1 MEVKQH
7 IFEDVPNWCYENWFL
22 ERIHFTSNTFVL
34 DMFSME
40 ETPSDAVFS
49 NVKLPLWPVL
59 YSGCGASLGPC
70 RLVGGRIEHAGNQP
84 SVVSIHIYALAKFY
98 KQIASKDHHSWKYLF
113 TKHTQKQFLSFFWAF
128 GEVELFLRML
138 SNTPAA
144 LHYWLATSLKIVVYS
159 ITYILYFRL
168 FYRFYR
174 LYPLSIPRI
183 LLCFLFSQCFVGH

>member
-1 MEVKQH
+1 MLRKLVLGA
-7 IFEDVPNWCYENWFL
+7 NT
-22 ERIHFTSNTFVL
+22 FTSSTFSYWTCSAWKKRL
-34 DMFSME
+34 L
-40 ETPSDAVFS
+40 DAVFS

-59 YSGCGASLGPC
+59 YSGCGVSLGPC

-159 ITYILYFRL
+159 ITYT
-168 FYRFYR
+168 
-174 LYPLSIPRI
+174 
-183 LLCFLFSQCFVGH
+183 VV

>member
-1 MEVKQH
+1 MFH
-7 IFEDVPNWCYENWFL
+7 IGVTKIGSWSEYILLQTLSYWTCSAWKRL
-22 ERIHFTSNTFVL
+22 L
-34 DMFSME
+34 
-40 ETPSDAVFS
+40 DAVFS
-49 NVKLPLWPVL
+49 NVELPLWPVL
-59 YSGCGASLGPC
+59 YSGCGVSLGPC

-113 TKHTQKQFLSFFWAF
+113 TKHTQKQFLSFFWAL

-159 ITYILYFRL
+159 ITYT
-168 FYRFYR
+168 
-174 LYPLSIPRI
+174 
-183 LLCFLFSQCFVGH
+183 VV